1 MSATISLTSAKPYGV
16 ERVCS
21 IWEQPRSSFYAWR
34 RNNTPAI
41 AESAPPDQKRGP
53 KTKLTDIELLGKIQA
68 DLDRSPFQGEGHRKV
83 WARLRVVDEVRV
95 SRKRVLRIMR
105 ENRLLSPYRCRKA
118 TGEKHTGTIT
128 TEAPNVMWGTDGT
141 RILTVEDGYV
151 WLFSAV
157 EHWSAECVGWHVV
170 KRGTRYA
177 ALEPIAMALTAIYG
191 GVRAGVARGLSLRM
205 DHGTQYLSD
214 HFLKQVRFWG
224 IQPSFAFVSEP
235 ETNGVAE
242 RFNRTLK
249 EQVIYGRVFQNIQDV
264 RLAVAAFIANYNQ
277 QWLVGKLGFRSPA
290 QARREYFQAIAA

>member
-1 MSATISLTSAKPYGV
+1 MSATISRTSAKRYGV
-16 ERVCS
+16 ERVCT
-21 IWEQPRSSFYAWR
+21 IWEQRRSSFYAWR
-34 RNNTPAI
+34 RNNDPAI

-53 KTKLTDIELLGKIQA
+53 KTELTDTELLGKIQA
-68 DLDRSPFQGEGHRKV
+68 DLERSLFQGEGHRKV

-128 TEAPNVMWGTDGT
+128 TEAPNVRWGTDGT

-224 IQPSFAFVSEP
+224 IQPSFAVVSEP
-235 ETNGVAE
+235 ETNWVAE

-277 QWLVGKLGFRSPA
+277 HWLVGKLGYRSPA